1 MEKKYIKPEMVIS
14 QVEMEDLLQ
23 TIVVSGNTEGEGAFD
38 SKRRGGY
45 SSFSEEEEEWV
56 KETDM
61 WGNECWTR
69 TR

>member
-38 SKRRGGY
+38 SKHRGGNY
-45 SSFSEEEEEWV
+45 SSDENEEWFI
-56 KETDM
+56 ETDL
-61 WGNECWTR
+61 WGNESWTR
-69 TR
+69 IE